1 MYIYRVKVK
10 NFRNI
15 CDLDWK
21 PNKDLNIL
29 FGPNGSGKSNLAI
42 ALNLLFNGNFNDDI
56 FELSD
61 FYHCNKDNNITIEC
75 WLNDI
80 GTFDTKVSEFIQ
92 HINKKDEIVEDDT
105 NEELNTVL
113 IIRLTN
119 EGMQKKWQIIQSTGV
134 TDLTS
139 STRKEFRYDYLSS
152 DRLPEKDIN
161 LNKSGLFY
169 KNTKTNNVLWEKL
182 NEVSRQAVTET
193 NDKIRDNPDLEKALN
208 KIFKDN
214 KNSFFNSVSIGIKDY
229 LASSYFNSGFQF
241 ITNHD
246 DYAIP
251 LLKHSKGK
259 QNLFLFDLILNSLD
273 ENSMVFIEEVEQNL
287 EPINQKLVAIE
298 FKDKVNGQLFITSHS
313 ASLLEYFKLEDM
325 FFVHEGEIKK
335 IIDIENEDEQK
346 FLQQVLKFDKHDFI
360 SSLMSSKVILCEGKS
375 EYNTIPI
382 YSEIEDNC
390 LLKINIYI
398 SKVCGKGNFSS
409 YLKIYKKLNI
419 PTYLLLDNDS
429 DNSHIINSCKELT
442 NIIFLQENDYEDIIY
457 PSLNGICGELEKLIP
472 FSSIKD
478 FLKDFPNS
486 TDGRRDK
493 YSNINMQIAKLNF
506 DIMNCYEDLYSHK
519 DLFILVLH
527 QKFVSDYYSLYI
539 ANLLVDKNTMPEQ
552 YKNLFGYLS
561 NKNDLKCLGNENNIK
576 LLGEKC

>member
-1 MYIYRVKVK
+1 MYIYRVKIK

-119 EGMQKKWQIIQSTGV
+119 EGMQKKWQIIQSTGI

-193 NDKIRDNPDLEKALN
+193 NDKIRDNPDLEGALN

-214 KNSFFNSVSIGIKDY
+214 KNSFFNSVSIGIKD

-298 FKDKVNGQLFITSHS
+298 FKDKVKGQLFITSHS

-325 FFVHEGEIKK
+325 FFVHAGEVKK

-390 LLKINIYI
+390 LLKSNTYI

-478 FLKDFPNS
+478 FLKGFPNS
-486 TDGRRDK
+486 TDGKKDK
-493 YSNINMQIAKLNF
+493 YNNINMQIAELNF

-539 ANLLVDKNTMPEQ
+539 ANLLVDKNTIPEQ